1 MSTLPTIA
9 FIGLGNMGG
18 PMSAQLAQAGY
29 TVRGFDVSKEAKQA
43 AKHAGVR
50 VFDTVAQ
57 ASESAEIIMTMLPNG
72 KLVENVLTEAFEA
85 GAQPEMCIDS
95 STIAVSEARE
105 LAELVSSRG
114 SAFIDAPVS
123 GGVTGAEAGQLA
135 FMVGGPEKDFQQAE
149 PLFTVMGKTHTYCGP
164 AGAGQAVKACNNMI
178 LAVQQTV
185 LAEALVLGERL
196 GLSHQAFYD
205 VVSNA
210 TGNSWSLSV
219 NCPVPEVVPN
229 SPANRDFQ
237 PGFSSALMLKDLNLA
252 MVSAQ
257 ETGTETLLGS
267 QVTELFAD
275 FVEEGNGSLD
285 FSAIIKRVRDA
296 KKS

>member
-1 MSTLPTIA
+1 MSDKPTIA

-18 PMSAQLAQAGY
+18 PMSAQLAQAEY
-29 TVRGFDVSKEAKQA
+29 TVHGFDLSDEAKQA
-43 AKHAGVR
+43 AQQAGMT

-57 ASESAEIIMTMLPNG
+57 ACEAADILITMLPNG
-72 KLVENVLTEAFEA
+72 ALVEKVLTEAFDA

-105 LAELVSSRG
+105 LAHLVSGRG

-123 GGVTGAEAGQLA
+123 GGVAGAEAGQLA
-135 FMVGGPEKDFQQAE
+135 FMVGGPEEDFQKAE
-149 PLFTVMGKTHTYCGP
+149 PLFQVMGKTHTYCGP

-219 NCPVPEVVPN
+219 NCPVPEIVPN
-229 SPANRDFQ
+229 SPANKDFQ
-237 PGFSSALMLKDLNLA
+237 PGFSSQLMLKDLNLA
-252 MVSAQ
+252 MVSAR
-257 ETGTETLLGS
+257 ETGTATLLGS
-267 QVTELFAD
+267 AVTELFAD
-275 FVEEGNGSLD
+275 FVEEGNGALD
-285 FSAIIKRVRDA
+285 FSAIISRVREA
-296 KKS
+296 ESS

>member
-1 MSTLPTIA
+1 MSDKPTIA

-18 PMSAQLAQAGY
+18 PMSAQLAQAKY
-29 TVRGFDVSKEAKQA
+29 TVHGFDLSDEAKQA
-43 AKHAGVR
+43 AQQAGVT
-50 VFDTVAQ
+50 VFHTVAQ
-57 ASESAEIIMTMLPNG
+57 ACEAADILITMLPNG
-72 KLVENVLTEAFEA
+72 ALVEKVLTEAFDA

-105 LAELVSSRG
+105 LAHLVSGCG

-123 GGVTGAEAGQLA
+123 GGVAGAEAGQLA
-135 FMVGGPEKDFQQAE
+135 FMVGGPEEDFQKAE
-149 PLFTVMGKTHTYCGP
+149 PLFQVMGKTHTYCGP

-219 NCPVPEVVPN
+219 NCPVPEIVPN
-229 SPANRDFQ
+229 SPANKDFQ
-237 PGFSSALMLKDLNLA
+237 PGFSSQLMLKDLNLA
-252 MVSAQ
+252 MVSAR
-257 ETGTETLLGS
+257 ETGTATLLGS
-267 QVTELFAD
+267 AVTELFAD
-275 FVEEGNGSLD
+275 FVEEGNGALD
-285 FSAIIKRVRDA
+285 FSAIISRVREA
-296 KKS
+296 ESS